1 MCVRQ
6 TSRHSTMATTGGE
19 YQEMSGCWI
28 SVQGGTRLFYRDWGT
43 GRPVVFQAGWA
54 LPSEMWNYQ
63 ITPLSESGM
72 RCIAYDRRGHGRSD
86 DAGTGFDYDT
96 LADDLAAVLDTLDL
110 QRAMLVSHSM
120 AAGEVIRYVTRHG
133 TGRISRIVL
142 VAPAGV
148 PYPVKTSD
156 NPTGFDASIFEGF
169 RKSFLLKDYPK
180 WMADNERPFVVEGTS
195 NAMVGWIKHLMLQ
208 TSMKA
213 LVEFNR
219 SGTSTDF
226 RKELPNITVPT
237 LVIQGDKDVSA
248 PIERTGIPTAR
259 MIPGAKLTI
268 YHGAPHG
275 LFVTHMDRLNRDLID
290 FAAADG
296 REPIEQGAGSSEVSV
311 AQSIG

>member
-1 MCVRQ
+1 
-6 TSRHSTMATTGGE
+6 
-19 YQEMSGCWI
+19 MSGSWI
-28 SVQGGTRLFYRDWGT
+28 LLQDGTRLFYRDWGT
-43 GRPVVFQAGWA
+43 GTPVVFLAGWA
-54 LPSEMWNYQ
+54 LSSEMWNYQ
-63 ITPLSESGM
+63 ITPLSESGI

-110 QRAMLVSHSM
+110 RNAMLVSHSM
-120 AAGEVIRYVTRHG
+120 AAGEVVRYLTRHG
-133 TGRISRIVL
+133 TGRVSRIVL

-156 NPTGFDASIFEGF
+156 NPDGIDATIFEGV
-169 RKSFLLKDYPK
+169 RNNFLLKDYPK
-180 WMADNERPFVVEGTS
+180 WLADNERQFVVEETS
-195 NAMVGWIKHLMLQ
+195 NAMLGWIKHLMLQ

-226 RKELPNITVPT
+226 RKELPKISVPT
-237 LVIQGDKDVSA
+237 FVIHGDKDVSA
-248 PIERTGIPTAR
+248 PIDRTGIPTAR
-259 MIPGAKLTI
+259 TIPGAKLTI

-290 FAAADG
+290 LAAADG
-296 REPIEQGAGSSEVSV
+296 RDPIQNGAATSDASI

>member
-1 MCVRQ
+1 M
-6 TSRHSTMATTGGE
+6 
-19 YQEMSGCWI
+19 
-28 SVQGGTRLFYRDWGT
+28 
-43 GRPVVFQAGWA
+43 
-54 LPSEMWNYQ
+54 
-63 ITPLSESGM
+63 TPN
-72 RCIAYDRRGHGRSD
+72 RNPPDRRGHGRSD

-96 LADDLAAVLDTLDL
+96 LTYDLAAVLDTLDL
-110 QRAMLVSHSM
+110 RNAMLVSHSM
-120 AAGEVIRYVTRHG
+120 AAGEVVRYLTRYG

-156 NPTGFDASIFEGF
+156 NPDGIDASVFEGF
-169 RKSFLLKDYPK
+169 RNNFLPKDYPK
-180 WMADNERPFVVEGTS
+180 WMADNERLFVVEETS
-195 NAMVGWIKHLMLQ
+195 DEMLGWIKHLTMQ

-226 RKELPNITVPT
+226 RKELPKISVPT
-237 LVIQGDKDVSA
+237 LVIHGDKDVSA

-268 YHGAPHG
+268 YQGAPHG
-275 LFVTHMDRLNRDLID
+275 LFVTHMDKLNRDLID

-296 REPIEQGAGSSEVSV
+296 GDPIQHGAATSDASI